1 MSRKPQRTERPF
13 GIREWMGGGW
23 WVALA
28 LSLIMIFAL
37 RSGTVGAPAQA
48 SVRSLDATQRSSE
61 LFAPRSPEKL
71 ALERDLRAA
80 ARELTQTRSALE
92 AEKARTSLLQE
103 SYDGLDD
110 QFTHVTE
117 LVRSQGVEEFSP
129 EAVEAPLPVET
140 IIVLQSAP
148 SSGAK
153 ESQ

>member
-1 MSRKPQRTERPF
+1 
-13 GIREWMGGGW
+13 MGGGW

-48 SVRSLDATQRSSE
+48 SVRSLDSTQRPSE
-61 LFAPRSPEKL
+61 LFGPRSPEKL

-80 ARELTQTRSALE
+80 ARELTQTRSALD

-103 SYDGLDD
+103 SYDGLDH

-117 LVRSQGVEEFSP
+117 LVRSQGAENFTP
-129 EAVEAPLPVET
+129 AAVEAPLPVET

-148 SSGAK
+148 SKGAN